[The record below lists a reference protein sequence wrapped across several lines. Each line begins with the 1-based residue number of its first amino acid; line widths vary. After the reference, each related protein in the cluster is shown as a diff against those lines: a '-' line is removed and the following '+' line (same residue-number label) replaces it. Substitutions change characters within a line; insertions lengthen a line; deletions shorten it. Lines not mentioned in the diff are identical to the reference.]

1 MSLIFATQL
10 TAVATAV
17 LAAFAI
23 ATAWYAR
30 QAFRK
35 QSQEV
40 TAIERQVTD
49 GQETARQQA
58 ELLKIQAEHLE
69 VLRAQLDDQREASAA
84 QAGVLKLQADE
95 LRAAADA
102 RALQSLER
110 RQQYAS
116 TVVAWQDEP
125 RRSGTGWVVD
135 AHVLNTGE
143 RPVRDVSARWYS
155 GGARIREPEG
165 LTACLMPHDRK
176 SFECRADDA
185 SIRAGLNAIVEFRTV
200 GDDWWEAGTDGTLV
214 GGMEVTDAPVR
225 P

>member
-10 TAVATAV
+10 TAAATAV
-17 LAAFAI
+17 LAVFAI
-23 ATAWYAR
+23 VTAVYAR
-30 QAFRK
+30 KAFRK

-40 TAIERQVTD
+40 AAIERQVTD
-49 GQETARQQA
+49 GQETAR
-58 ELLKIQAEHLE
+58 LQAEHLE
-69 VLRAQLDDQREASAA
+69 VLRAQLEDQREAAA
-84 QAGVLKLQADE
+84 VQAGVLKLQADE

-110 RQQYAS
+110 RHQFAS

-155 GGARIREPEG
+155 DGARIREPEG
-165 LTACLMPHDRK
+165 LTACLMPQDSK
-176 SFECRADDA
+176 SFECRVDGA
-185 SIRAGLNAIVEFRTV
+185 SIRSGLNAIVEFRTV
-200 GDDWWEAGTDGTLV
+200 GDDWWEAGTDGTSV
-214 GGMEVTDAPVR
+214 GGMEVTDAPQQS
-225 P
+225 